1 MSRAGDRPDRLDRA
15 GEFVIFAAMKT
26 IRCAVLL
33 ALLVLATGCAG
44 SMASRAQKLELGMT
58 KDRVVKLLGRKHTT
72 VGAREESDARR
83 TEVLRFE
90 DPKSGER
97 FVYFRDG
104 RLVQWGDVRAL
115 QSMPQ

>member
-1 MSRAGDRPDRLDRA
+1 MKAIRVVFLLSMLAAG
-15 GEFVIFAAMKT
+15 
-26 IRCAVLL
+26 
-33 ALLVLATGCAG
+33 TGCAS
-44 SMASRAQKLELGMT
+44 SMASRAQKLELGMP
-58 KDRVVKLLGRKHTT
+58 KDRVIKLLGRNYST

-90 DPKSGER
+90 DAKSGEM
-97 FVYFRDG
+97 FVYLRDG

>member
-1 MSRAGDRPDRLDRA
+1 MKPMLRL
-15 GEFVIFAAMKT
+15 M
-26 IRCAVLL
+26 LL
-33 ALLVLATGCAG
+33 TLTLAFTVGCA
-44 SMASRAQKLELGMT
+44 SSLASRVQKLELGMP
-58 KDRVVKLLGRKHTT
+58 KDRVIKVLGRKYTT

-90 DPKSGER
+90 DKKSGEM
-97 FVYFRDG
+97 FVYLRDG

>member
-1 MSRAGDRPDRLDRA
+1 ML
-15 GEFVIFAAMKT
+15 VIFSAMK
-26 IRCAVLL
+26 AMQLFVLS
-33 ALLVLATGCAG
+33 AALVLVTGCAS
-44 SMASRAQKLELGMT
+44 SMASRAQKLELGMP
-58 KDRVVKLLGRKHTT
+58 KDRVVKLLGSKFTT

-90 DPKSGER
+90 DPKSGEM
-97 FVYFRDG
+97 FVYLRDG